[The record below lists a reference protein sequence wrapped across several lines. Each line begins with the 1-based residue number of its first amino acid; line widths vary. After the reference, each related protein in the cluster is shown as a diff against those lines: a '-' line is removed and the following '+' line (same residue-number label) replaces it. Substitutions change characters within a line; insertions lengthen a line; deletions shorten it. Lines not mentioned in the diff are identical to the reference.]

1 MKVNTANGDIGD
13 NAPILTAKSVE
24 YDKIDEVVKYL
35 SRPTNRAQNACE
47 FCKSRKMKCD
57 EKVPSCSNCTK
68 YARKCLYKSSRR
80 VNPHERTLSFI
91 LQKLS
96 KIESMLNAQ
105 QNDFAGMKSSPSDA
119 SMLSHGS
126 PANGAEDIALIK
138 WGRQTSSQDNL
149 AVKAID
155 MPPSGLY
162 DYNPFLPLK
171 WKHTGFYLSNNL
183 VYEWEKARP
192 PLKPVTMSV
201 DISEVD
207 IDSKINLFLLKL
219 FNSYPILCDK
229 AINHCLE
236 EMRREGFGLGIISAV
251 LLLIV
256 ACSSLLE
263 NGPIDSD
270 NPPGFAFF
278 SQAVLILMNNSSTF
292 GVEYV
297 QGMLLATIYLRLIGR
312 PLDELKY
319 LQIVSNLFVTMLSF
333 EDLDAIPSFRKHTI
347 YRIYWVIRKM
357 EAELYINFDLYPG
370 KGVSV
375 VDSRMELPL
384 DCDSEASE
392 FLATTWVSFLSSV
405 SLNLIKGRAI
415 ESLRFINQKNQFTLD
430 DMALLDKV
438 TNEISHQIY
447 VWKNN
452 LPPINRWDNDNPET
466 NKSIKDLQ
474 FDYKFTCFLL
484 WQPYFKVLCET
495 DNPALLQSNLQYTR
509 CISIATEIIQDIVG
523 SGVEIPDVYKLHLLF
538 GMIIILDIATRKGI
552 PVDETVKKTGLQYLK
567 SLHINSPLIR
577 NDILIC
583 EEFMKSTHNYPADLQ

>member
-1 MKVNTANGDIGD
+1 MKVNTANGDIGE
-13 NAPILTAKSVE
+13 NPSILTDNLAE

-57 EKVPSCSNCTK
+57 EKAPSCSNCTK

-105 QNDFAGMKSSPSDA
+105 QNDYAGVKSSPSDV

-126 PANGAEDIALIK
+126 PATGAEDIALIK
-138 WGRQTSSQDNL
+138 WGRQTSSKDIL

-171 WKHTGFYLSNNL
+171 WKNSGFYLSDNL
-183 VYEWEKARP
+183 VYEWEKTRP
-192 PLKPVTMSV
+192 PLKPTTMSV
-201 DISEVD
+201 DISDVD
-207 IDSKINLFLLKL
+207 IDDKINLFLLKL

-263 NGPIDSD
+263 NGPIDTD

-333 EDLDAIPSFRKHTI
+333 EDLESIPSFRKHTI

-357 EAELYINFDLYPG
+357 EAELFINFDLYPG
-370 KGVSV
+370 KGVSA

-405 SLNLIKGRAI
+405 SLDLIKGRAI
-415 ESLRFINQKNQFTLD
+415 ESLRFINQKDLFTLE
-430 DMALLDKV
+430 DMTLLDKV

-452 LPPINRWDNDNPET
+452 LPPINRWDNEDSEP

-484 WQPYFKVLCET
+484 WQPYFKVFCET
-495 DNPALLQSNLQYTR
+495 DNPALMSSNLQYTR

-523 SGVEIPDVYKLHLLF
+523 SSIDIPDVYKLHLLF

-567 SLHINSPLIR
+567 SLHINSPLIQ

-583 EEFMKSTHNYPADLQ
+583 EEFMKSTDKLSNRS